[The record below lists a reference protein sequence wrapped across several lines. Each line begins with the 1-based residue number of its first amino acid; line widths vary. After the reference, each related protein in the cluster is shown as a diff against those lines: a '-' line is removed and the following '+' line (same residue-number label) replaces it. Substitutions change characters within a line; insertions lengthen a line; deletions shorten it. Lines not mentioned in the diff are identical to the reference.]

1 MVNLFKELKYTMS
14 YILALCISIFL
25 IINIYFASMVESP
38 ISLTNSVNDNFS
50 TFIPQGWAFFTR
62 DPREAQILIYK
73 IEKGKIEPI
82 EQKHSSIYNLIGIN
96 RKASKI
102 LSELQMLIYKIDK
115 KNFVNLK
122 WNYQTCTYDYKTINP
137 IILKNEFLKP
147 ILKGEYLIV
156 FQKPVPWA
164 WSKSIDNIKMDAKGI
179 KIKVK

>member
-1 MVNLFKELKYTMS
+1 MVNFFKELKYTMS
-14 YILALCISIFL
+14 YILALCVSMLL
-25 IINIYFASMVESP
+25 IINVYFASMVESP
-38 ISLTNSVNDNFS
+38 ISLTNNVNDNFS

-73 IEKGKIEPI
+73 IEKGIIVPV

-115 KNFVNLK
+115 KKFVDFK
-122 WNYQTCTYDYKTINP
+122 WNYQTHCYDNKIIKP
-137 IILKNEFLKP
+137 IKLKNEFYKP
-147 ILKGEYLIV
+147 ILKGEYLII

-164 WSKSIDNIKMDAKGI
+164 WSKSINNLKMDAKGI
-179 KIKVK
+179 KINVE